1 MLLAEIGNESVNLWT
16 ILVILAIIA
25 LIVFIFRNVRR

>member
-1 MLLAEIGNESVNLWT
+1 MVVAAAGNGILIT

-25 LIVFIFRNVRR
+25 LIVFIARR